1 MSDVIDQSDLIIEL
15 VSDLGIQHSRNAI
28 NKAPS
33 PVTHCVECDEEIH
46 PRRKAAVPS
55 TDLCGSC
62 AELEELRNKRSSG
75 R

>member
-1 MSDVIDQSDLIIEL
+1 MGDVIDQAEELIEL
-15 VSDLGIQHSRNAI
+15 AADIGIKHSRDAI

-46 PRRKAAVPS
+46 PRRKAAIPS
-55 TDLCGSC
+55 TDLCGGC
-62 AELEELRNKRSSG
+62 ATLEELRNKRSSG